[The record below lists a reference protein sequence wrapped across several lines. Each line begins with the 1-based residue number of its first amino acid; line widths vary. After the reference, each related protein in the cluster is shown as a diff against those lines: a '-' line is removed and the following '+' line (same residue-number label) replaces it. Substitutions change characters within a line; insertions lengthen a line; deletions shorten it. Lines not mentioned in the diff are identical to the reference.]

1 MYPLS
6 LLMLLSALYIAQ
18 ADNSSLPPLPPPGA
32 APALAPDAP
41 ASPDAPE
48 KGAEKKAAAPAYFGT
63 DKPLS
68 SGPPPGGLPG
78 AASGLRAD
86 EPPRAPEKP
95 KGPAAEVYYYKDEK
109 GNLKAVDSLDA
120 VPEKFRAKAKAVK
133 KKD

>member
-6 LLMLLSALYIAQ
+6 LLLLLSALYVAQ

-32 APALAPDAP
+32 APALAPDAAGAPP
-41 ASPDAPE
+41 AAPPPADA
-48 KGAEKKAAAPAYFGT
+48 GAENKAAAPAYYGT

-68 SGPPPGGLPG
+68 PGPPPGGALGAPG
-78 AASGLRAD
+78 
-86 EPPRAPEKP
+86 EPARAPEKP
-95 KGPAAEVYYYKDEK
+95 KGPAADVYYYKDEK